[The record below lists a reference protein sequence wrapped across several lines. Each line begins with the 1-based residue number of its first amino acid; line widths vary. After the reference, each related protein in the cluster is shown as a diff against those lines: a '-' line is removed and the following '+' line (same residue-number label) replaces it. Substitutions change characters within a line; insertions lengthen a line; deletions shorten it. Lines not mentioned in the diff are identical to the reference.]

1 MAQPKKLS
9 RRQRAAL
16 HCEEAREQLRC
27 ISASLRVQ
35 GIDLRA
41 SLAAVDGV
49 LERLRACAPED
60 APTTAAAMHT
70 RAAAHALRSRIRL
83 MMTGAKLS

>member
-16 HCEEAREQLRC
+16 QIEEARAQLRR
-27 ISASLRVQ
+27 IGASLKAQ

-60 APTTAAAMHT
+60 ASVILAARHT
-70 RAAAHALRSRIRL
+70 HAAAHALRSRIRI
-83 MMTGAKLS
+83 MMTGAGLS